1 VNTKYDIYDLQLRV
15 EALELLLISRDDTN
29 EENLKIF
36 RSIAKD
42 NHTRKGEEFRKE
54 QWSKVT
60 LGSVI
65 QYDVYPSGSSLV
77 IEIIS
82 ISPQPFMY
90 LAGKITKK
98 KGRSSYRVGELFT
111 ATNLSRFQLA
121 GYTNEIISR
130 E

>member
-1 VNTKYDIYDLQLRV
+1 MNTKYDIYDLQLRV